1 MLKALV
7 GKRSLPPPGTKLT
20 DLVKPP
26 LSVET
31 TEVAALSVETTEV
44 AALNFDDTVQLPI
57 EQELEVIPRSAEYF
71 QFMSDD
77 LDRCRER
84 LDKNYRTY
92 EVQYLEVICD
102 RVSALE
108 LAGLLDAGFVDAFD
122 LSLVSIH
129 RFITEL
135 QDRLAEFNVPIS
147 DSLQQYFDNIVN

>member
-7 GKRSLPPPGTKLT
+7 GKRAIPPSGTKLT
-20 DLVKPP
+20 DLVQP
-26 LSVET
+26 LPSET
-31 TEVAALSVETTEV
+31 AEV
-44 AALNFDDTVQLPI
+44 AALNLDDEPKLPI

-84 LDKNYRTY
+84 LDKNYNTY
-92 EVQYLEVICD
+92 SAQYLEVICD
-102 RVSALE
+102 RVSALQ
-108 LAGLLDAGFVDAFD
+108 LADLLDAGFVDDLD

-135 QDRLAEFNVPIS
+135 QDRLKEFNVPIS
-147 DSLQQYFDNIVN
+147 ASLQQYFDNIVN